1 MKVNDKLRPKGT
13 VELIKEYKDG
23 SKEVVELPNAVLNL
37 GRSALAASLANE
49 IGNSYEFYI
58 AQMSFGDG
66 GTTGTGQPK
75 VVNAD
80 RTGFFGST
88 ILTKPVTANVDPNLT
103 SQATFTSTVKF
114 DEANGNTI
122 NELALVMADG
132 DFYSMVTLTGI
143 AKDSTMQLTIN
154 WRLTF
159 V

>member
-1 MKVNDKLRPKGT
+1 MKVNDNLKPKG
-13 VELIKEYKDG
+13 ELEVIIEHKD
-23 SKEVVELPNAVLNL
+23 KPREIIEFPNTVLNL
-37 GRSALAASLANE
+37 GRQALAASLAND
-49 IGNSYEFYI
+49 IGDVYEFYI

-88 ILTKPVTANVDPNLT
+88 ILTKPVTSNVDPNLT
-103 SQATFTSTVKF
+103 SQSTFTSVIKF
-114 DEANGNTI
+114 DEANGNII
-122 NELALVMADG
+122 NELALVMANG
-132 DFYSMVTLTGI
+132 SFYSMVTLTGI
-143 AKDSTMQLTIN
+143 NKDSTMQLTIN

>member
-1 MKVNDKLRPKGT
+1 MKVNDTLKPKGDI
-13 VELIKEYKDG
+13 ELIKEYKDG
-23 SKEVVELPNAVLNL
+23 TKEVLEFPNAVLDL

-49 IGNSYEFYI
+49 IGDNYEFYI
-58 AQMSFGDG
+58 AQMSFGGG

-75 VVNAD
+75 VVNAG

-88 ILTKPVTANVDPNLT
+88 ILTKPVTSNVDPNLT
-103 SQATFTSTVKF
+103 SQATFTSTIKF

-122 NELALVMADG
+122 NELALVMANG

-143 AKDSTMQLTIN
+143 NKDSTMQLTIN